1 MNPLVSIIVPVYNV
15 SAYVEDCLSSVVTQ
29 TYDNI
34 EILCIDD
41 RGTDGSM
48 DVIRNYAKD
57 DSRIKIIQNEK
68 NLGLGAT
75 RNVGICH
82 ASGSYL
88 FFLDSDDFISTDA
101 IEKLVMAAEASEADV
116 IYGGGHAFA
125 SEQNGVDKHYL
136 QELNEKFLKAPIILT
151 EISLEQY
158 YCALKTIPGVA
169 WGKLFKASFIRSNSL
184 FFVEEKVLHEDDG
197 FHAKCMSCQPKIQC
211 LPERLYH
218 YRIRP
223 KSIMSEAREKKS
235 MRWKNL
241 KLSIDD
247 AINFITKSEK
257 DKQYVNYVKEV
268 YCDFYA
274 YKNVFMTYYVGK
286 YEMRLKLFGLN
297 IIKKTSK
304 DGQTTTFALLGM
316 KLFKHSIA
324 EAFLNNQNE
333 KSN

>member
-211 LPERLYH
+211 LPEKLYQ

-235 MRWKNL
+235 MRWKHL

-247 AINFITKSEK
+247 AIEFITKSEK
-257 DKQYVNYVKEV
+257 EKQYSNCVRDV
-268 YCDFYA
+268 YCDLYTYKYSLIAFY
-274 YKNVFMTYYVGK
+274 FGK
-286 YEMRLKLFGLN
+286 YEKRLKLCGLT
-297 IIKKTSK
+297 ILKQTSK
-304 DGQTTTFALLGM
+304 DGVTSTFAFCGF
-316 KLFKHSIA
+316 KLFRRAISGI
-324 EAFLNNQNE
+324 FL
-333 KSN
+333 